1 MRAAVCHGARDIRIE
16 TVPRPR
22 PAPGEV
28 LIRVHANGICGTDA
42 SEFAGPQ
49 MYPLHARHA
58 LTGHEGPMIP
68 GHEFAGRIAEIGDGV
83 EGFTEGEPVVTG
95 AALWCGECPQCRA
108 GRTSI
113 CALYATVG
121 LHRDGGLAE
130 YVRVPAHI
138 VFSAA
143 PFGLSD
149 DAAVLTQPMAIAV
162 HALRRGRPH
171 EGENV
176 LVIGAG
182 GIGAFLTFALAR
194 SGAHVVAADVSE
206 DRLAVAR
213 RLGAEKIVHVRDAAG
228 RLGGIDVARDS
239 NAAAVTGA
247 LMERTFAPTTVFEV
261 TGTDAGFS
269 AAVAAVAAGGRVVTV
284 GIAKHP
290 IAIDAR
296 RVTTKELELV
306 GTNALIGR
314 EDVPEAARLLAL
326 DPAAW
331 QAVAPVAIPLDRLV
345 EDGIVP
351 MTQGRAAHIK
361 LLVDPWTRTA
371 RETSMTIEYSWPCL
385 ADRLSQDA
393 DAGILDESG

>member
-1 MRAAVCHGARDIRIE
+1 MTATMRAAVCHGPRDIRIE
-16 TVPRPR
+16 QVPRPR

-28 LIRVHANGICGTDA
+28 LVRVHANGICGTDA
-42 SEFAGPQ
+42 SEFSGPQ
-49 MYPLHARHA
+49 MYPLHARHG

-83 EGFTEGEPVVTG
+83 EGLREGEPIVTG
-95 AALWCGECPQCRA
+95 SALWCGTCPQCRA

-130 YVRVPAHI
+130 FVRVPAHI
-138 VFSAA
+138 VFRAE

-162 HALRRGRPH
+162 HALRRGRPRA
-171 EGENV
+171 GEHV

-194 SGAHVVAADVSE
+194 SGARVMAVDVSAE
-206 DRLAVAR
+206 RLAIAR
-213 RLGAEKIVHVRDAAG
+213 RLGATDTIHAGDAAALTTA
-228 RLGGIDVARDS
+228 LGELGFV
-239 NAAAVTGA
+239 
-247 LMERTFAPTTVFEV
+247 PTIVFEV
-261 TGTDAGFS
+261 TGTDAGL
-269 AAVAAVAAGGRVVTV
+269 AAAIAAADAGGRVVSV

-290 IAIDAR
+290 MTIDAR
-296 RVTTKELELV
+296 RVTTKELELI

-314 EDVPEAARLLAL
+314 EDVPDAARLLAL

-331 QAVAPVAIPLDRLV
+331 QEVAPVAIPLERLV
-345 EDGIVP
+345 EDGILP
-351 MTQGRAAHIK
+351 MTEGRAAHIK
-361 LLVDPWTRTA
+361 LLVDPWTHTARRTA
-371 RETSMTIEYSWPCL
+371 M
-385 ADRLSQDA
+385 A
-393 DAGILDESG
+393 